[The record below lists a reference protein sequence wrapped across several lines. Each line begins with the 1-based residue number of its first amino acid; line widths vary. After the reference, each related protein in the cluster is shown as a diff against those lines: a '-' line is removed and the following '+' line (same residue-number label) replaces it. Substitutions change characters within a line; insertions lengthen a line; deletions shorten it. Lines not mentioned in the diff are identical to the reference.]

1 MKSPQSLLIVR
12 LSAVVFAAALWAS
25 AVAAAAAA
33 ASTAVPE
40 ASARLERELA
50 AEVDRFVEADRASP
64 PPPCQVLFVG
74 SSSIAKWRD
83 TLAADMAPMPVINR
97 GFGGSKMTDLL
108 YYMDRIV
115 LPYKPRMIVIN
126 EGGND
131 IHAGR
136 TPEQL
141 LANIKTFVKKVR
153 AVMPGVPIAFSGLTS
168 SPARITETAQRLH
181 FNHLLKTYLAHGK
194 KLIYLDLFNDFVGT
208 DGMPRKELFVQDQLH
223 DSEAG
228 YAIRVRV
235 VRPFLGPPDYPDRKP
250 AP

>member
-1 MKSPQSLLIVR
+1 VKLFSKAVRTTRSLVFFFVA
-12 LSAVVFAAALWAS
+12 AVVGLISASCQPAPPAAHPFEKDILAF
-25 AVAAAAAA
+25 
-33 ASTAVPE
+33 E
-40 ASARLERELA
+40 A
-50 AEVDRFVEADRASP
+50 ADRANP
-64 PPPCQVLFVG
+64 PAPGAILFVG
-74 SSSIAKWRD
+74 DSQFTRWK
-83 TLAADMAPMPVINR
+83 TLQQDLPDYRLINR

-108 YYMDRIV
+108 FYMDRIV

-168 SPARITETAQRLH
+168 SPARITETAQRLR

-194 KLIYLDLFNDFVGT
+194 KLIYLDLFNDFIGT

-250 AP
+250 AQ

>member
-1 MKSPQSLLIVR
+1 LVIF
-12 LSAVVFAAALWAS
+12 FAAAAVGLISAS
-25 AVAAAAAA
+25 CQPAPTAATHPFEKDIMAF
-33 ASTAVPE
+33 E
-40 ASARLERELA
+40 A
-50 AEVDRFVEADRASP
+50 ADRSNP
-64 PPPCQVLFVG
+64 PAPGAILFVG
-74 SSSIAKWRD
+74 DSQFTRWK
-83 TLAADMAPMPVINR
+83 TLQQDLPDYRLINR

-108 YYMDRIV
+108 YYTDRIV